1 MATVSWN
8 RTLQQTTWTQE
19 GDEMRSQ
26 RREILCELDGMLAQL
41 EELNLRGG
49 EVPTRVLVAL
59 RRRGVPIRASI
70 SAAELIE
77 SIFSVQEGYM
87 RHPGEGT
94 EDGDLRRRIAS

>member
-1 MATVSWN
+1 MATFSRN
-8 RTLQQTTWTQE
+8 RVLHQMTWTLE

-49 EVPTRVLVAL
+49 EVPTRILVAL

-77 SIFSVQEGYM
+77 SIFEVQEEYM
-87 RHPGEGT
+87 RQPEGGA